1 MSGFLEL
8 TDDARIQRLLR
19 RAVHK
24 AIDGKVDLTQTSAM
38 MLEGLTRR
46 TIAIKSCSIR

>member
-24 AIDGKVDLTQTSAM
+24 AIDKVDLTQTSAM
-38 MLEGLTRR
+38 MLEGADPRQSPS
-46 TIAIKSCSIR
+46 KSCSIR